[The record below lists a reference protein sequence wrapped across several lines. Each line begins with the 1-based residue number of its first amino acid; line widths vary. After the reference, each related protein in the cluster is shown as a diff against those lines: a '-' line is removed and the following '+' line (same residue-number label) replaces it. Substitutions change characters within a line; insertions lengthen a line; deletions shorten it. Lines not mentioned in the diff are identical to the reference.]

1 MRIIII
7 DDHLLFLQGITTLL
21 EQRLSGVKI
30 ESFQHIKDAYS
41 LIKKDPHFDL
51 ILSDIYMPKLNGMS
65 IMELLSLD
73 EVFIPVLLVS
83 ATEDFQLIKKYLDL
97 NAAGFVHKSSEP
109 DELIKAIE
117 NVIEQGTYLSQSVV
131 KNINRIQV
139 INLSKRQSE
148 VLEQLANG
156 LTNKQ
161 IGDSLG
167 IAEVTIKSHISAL
180 FDCFNATNRLD
191 CIRKAEKL
199 NMVKNNSESL

>member
-21 EQRLSGVKI
+21 EQHLSGIKV
-30 ESFQHIKDAYS
+30 ESFQHIEDAYS
-41 LIKKDPHFDL
+41 LVKKDPHFDL
-51 ILSDIYMPKLNGMS
+51 ILSDIYMPKLNSMT

-73 EVFIPVLLVS
+73 EIFIPILLVS

-109 DELIKAIE
+109 KELIKAIKE
-117 NVIEQGTYLSQSVV
+117 VIEQGTYLTQSVADS
-131 KNINRIQV
+131 INRIPT
-139 INLSKRQSE
+139 ISLSKRQSE
-148 VLEQLANG
+148 VLEELAKG

-167 IAEVTIKSHISAL
+167 VAEVTIKSHISAL
-180 FDCFNATNRLD
+180 FDCFDANNRLD

-199 NMVKNNSESL
+199 NMVKNNSES